1 MFRLRMITQII
12 RSSGLGH
19 ITLAFAAI
27 FFACAVLIKLADPI
41 AADGW
46 GDALWFCFQAVSTIG
61 FGDIAL
67 TSHLARIVTVVLSVV
82 SIFYLAVI
90 TGVVVAYCNDMNKV
104 RREESTLQFLDQL
117 EHLDEMDAQ
126 QLKNLSAKIRKVRI
140 YKGTTQKDTAQPHQ
154 KK

>member
-19 ITLAFAAI
+19 ITLVFLAI
-27 FFACAVLIKLADPI
+27 FFACALAIKLTDPL

-46 GDALWFCFQAVSTIG
+46 GDAIWFCFQAVSTIG
-61 FGDIAL
+61 FGDISL
-67 TSHLARIVTVVLSVV
+67 TSHAARIVTVVLSIV

-104 RREESTLQFLDQL
+104 RREESTLHFLDQL
-117 EHLDEMDAQ
+117 EHLNEMDTQ
-126 QLKNLSAKIRKVRI
+126 QLEHLSAKVRAFRVGKQI
-140 YKGTTQKDTAQPHQ
+140 SSERSDQE
-154 KK
+154 